1 MNSNVDE
8 VGTPE
13 FTEACSAG
21 SILGRTALY
30 LRCYFKLDV
39 SGLSLGIV
47 MRRLLRLALFAVMCL
62 LESLSFAADVVT
74 LAGQQVAAFPI
85 VTGESASDAVRT
97 QAKTLASYFRR
108 MTGATFEQTVGNGA
122 TGITVGV
129 VSDFPILKLEKQL
142 DAHDATRREEYVLQ
156 SHAEGLRIIGASE
169 LAVRHAVWDVLYRC
183 GYRQFFPGPKWE
195 VVPQHQKLTLAVDVL
210 EKPSYHSRRIWY
222 GFGAWDYAKE
232 PYRDWCEK
240 NRAVQ
245 GIELHTG
252 HAYDGILSRNKQA
265 FAEHPEYLGLVGG
278 QRKST
283 KFCIS
288 NLGLRQLVV
297 ADALAQ
303 IAADPSKQSVSV
315 DPSDGGGW
323 CECESCAKLGS
334 VTDRALT
341 LANAVAEGLATKYG
355 DQKFVGMYAYNQHSP
370 PPSIKAHPRVVVS
383 VATSFITGGYSID
396 ELLAGWSA
404 KASMLGIREY
414 YSVNTWDRDLPGA
427 ARGGKIDYLKQTL
440 PHFHAKSARFLS
452 AESSDNWG
460 PNGLG
465 YYLASRMLWDVREA
479 ERLDAL
485 QADFFE
491 KCFGTAEAP
500 MRKFYALL
508 DGSHR
513 QPMSDDL
520 VGRMYRLIEEA
531 RTATSDK
538 ATRARLD
545 DLTLYTRY
553 CELWLDYSTARDAAR
568 QAAFETLIR
577 HGYRM
582 RTTML
587 IHSLALYR
595 DLDGR
600 DKSVVIPAEAKW
612 NVPEPKNSWKS
623 SEPFNSGELD
633 AIRRN
638 GIAARQLLDFEP
650 KSFSTDL
657 VPATPLKLK
666 SDKLGS
672 MGLYSRQPRILYSWV
687 AQAPQTY
694 ALTVTAG
701 TVYTNRG
708 VTKLD
713 LYPAAEAE
721 GRSIA
726 HAEVPPTR
734 EPVAVELKSSLSG
747 LQRLEVLAG
756 GGARTDW
763 PEDVPM
769 TIESSFEHPGQF
781 HGRWSL
787 YFYVPRGT
795 AVIGGFSE
803 GEGTLRNPSGTVARK
818 FDTKPGFF
826 SVAVPTGDDGK
837 LWKWEQCAGDKLL
850 MTVPP
855 YLARSASE
863 LLLPKEVVERDAR

>member
-1 MNSNVDE
+1 MRRPPLL
-8 VGTPE
+8 TI
-13 FTEACSAG
+13 C
-21 SILGRTALY
+21 LGLHLLA
-30 LRCYFKLDV
+30 
-39 SGLSLGIV
+39 SLSLATESV
-47 MRRLLRLALFAVMCL
+47 MLA
-62 LESLSFAADVVT
+62 EGRKAA
-74 LAGQQVAAFPI
+74 LPI
-85 VTGESASDAVRT
+85 VISESASEGT
-97 QAKTLASYFRR
+97 LSQAKTLAGYLGR
-108 MTGATFEQTVGNGA
+108 MTGAEFAMTKGTGA
-122 TGITVGV
+122 TGIAVGV
-129 VSDFPILKLEKQL
+129 VGDYPVLKLEQQF
-142 DAHDATRREEYVLQ
+142 DPQDATRREEYLIE
-156 SHAEGLRIIGASE
+156 SHAGGLKIVGASE
-169 LAVRHAVWDVLYRC
+169 LALRHAVWDVLYRC
-183 GYRQFFPGPKWE
+183 GHRQFFPGPKWE
-195 VVPQHQKLTLAVDVL
+195 VVPTHQKLTLAVKAF
-210 EKPSYHSRRIWY
+210 EQPSYHSRRIWY
-222 GFGAWDYAKE
+222 GFGAWDYAQE

-288 NLGLRQLVV
+288 NPGLRQLVV
-297 ADALAQ
+297 EDALKQ

-315 DPSDGGGW
+315 DPSDGGNW
-323 CECESCAKLGS
+323 CECDSCAKLGS

-341 LANAVAEGLATKYG
+341 LANAVATGLATKYG

-383 VATSFITGGYSID
+383 VATSFITGGYSVD
-396 ELLAGWSA
+396 DLLAGWSQQA
-404 KASMLGIREY
+404 EMLGIREY
-414 YSVNTWDRDLPGA
+414 YSVSTWDRDLPGA
-427 ARGGKIDYLKQTL
+427 ARGGRIDYLKQTI
-440 PHFHAKSARFLS
+440 PHFHSKSAKFLS
-452 AESSDNWG
+452 SESSDNWG

-465 YYLASRMLWDVREA
+465 YYLAARMLWDVREA
-479 ERLDAL
+479 DRLEVL
-485 QADFFE
+485 EADFFE
-491 KCFGTAEAP
+491 QCFGTAQAP
-500 MRKFYALL
+500 MKKFYALL
-508 DGSHR
+508 DGGQR

-520 VGRMYRLIEEA
+520 IGRLYRLLDEA
-531 RTATSDK
+531 RAATSDE
-538 ATRARLD
+538 ATLARLD
-545 DLTLYTRY
+545 DLTLYARY

-568 QAAFETLIR
+568 QAAFEMLIR
-577 HGYRM
+577 HVYRM
-582 RTTML
+582 RTTMM

-595 DLDGR
+595 DVDAR
-600 DKSVVIPAEAKW
+600 DKSVEIPADAKW

-633 AIRRN
+633 ALRRN
-638 GIAARQLLDFEP
+638 GIAARKLLDFEP
-650 KSFSTDL
+650 KSFSNDL

-672 MGLYSRQPRILYSWV
+672 MGLYSRQPRTLYSWIER
-687 AQAPQTY
+687 APQTY
-694 ALTVTAG
+694 SLSVTAG

-734 EPVAVELKSSLSG
+734 EATSIELKSSFAG

-763 PEDVPM
+763 SENVPM
-769 TIESSFEHPGQF
+769 TIESSFERPGRF

-795 AVIGGFSE
+795 PVIGGFSE
-803 GEGTLRNPSGTVARK
+803 GEGTLRNPSGVVVRK
-818 FDTKPGFF
+818 FDAKPGFF
-826 SVAVPTGDDGK
+826 SVPVPAGEDAQ
-837 LWKWEQCAGDKLL
+837 LWKWEQCAGDKLM

-863 LLLPKEVVERDAR
+863 LLLPKEVVERDAK